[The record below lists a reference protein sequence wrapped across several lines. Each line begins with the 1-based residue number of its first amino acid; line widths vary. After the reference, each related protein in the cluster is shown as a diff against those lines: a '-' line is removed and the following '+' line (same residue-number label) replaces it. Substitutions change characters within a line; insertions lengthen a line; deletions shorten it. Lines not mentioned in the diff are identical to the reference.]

1 MNYLTMDFGGTLAK
15 YSVMDEN
22 CQVLLREEAPAPKA
36 SADQYY
42 DFSATNY
49 KERYMSGSVCR
60 KAYQCL
66 KQY

>member
-42 DFSATNY
+42 DFVTDVYTRN
-49 KERYMSGSVCR
+49 KEKFDLQGI
-60 KAYQCL
+60 APFG
-66 KQY
+66 